1 MTYKEV
7 DSYIE
12 HMDENELVTLCN
24 DIYDWMYISGVLEPE
39 SVLVQLSVKL
49 KFEDRRYLADQIIR
63 ESAKRFNK
71 TVLLL
76 LRNQPHDFLRKHD
89 N

>member
-12 HMDENELVTLCN
+12 HMDENELVALCN
-24 DIYDWMYISGVLEPE
+24 DIYDWMYISGVLKPE

-49 KFEDRRYLADQIIR
+49 KFEDRRCLANYIIR

-76 LRNQPHDFLRKHD
+76 LQNQPHDFLRKHD